1 MFTFTIPKGTNLN
14 EFLNTHSLCVEC
26 VDASNGKQV
35 NDPNFLKNLIES
47 ITIEPITTNDEPMT
61 PEERRRRKNV
71 MQKMKKKIRKNLKFK
86 PVIQEPEKDEEENWL
101 YV

>member
-1 MFTFTIPKGTNLN
+1 MFSFTIPKGTDLN
-14 EFLNTHSLCVEC
+14 EFLKNNSLCVP
-26 VDASNGKQV
+26 VKGDMPN
-35 NDPNFLKNLIES
+35 NPNFLKSMIES

-61 PEERRRRKNV
+61 PAERRRRKNLL
-71 MQKMKKKIRKNLKFK
+71 QKMKKKIRKNLQVK

>member
-1 MFTFTIPKGTNLN
+1 MFSFTVPKGTNLN
-14 EFLNTHSLCVEC
+14 EFLNTHSLCVKC

-61 PEERRRRKNV
+61 PAERRRRKNLI
-71 MQKMKKKIRKNLKFK
+71 QKMKKKIKKNLKVK
-86 PVIQEPEKDEEENWL
+86 PVIQEPEKVEEENWL